1 MAEGAE
7 AKEWF
12 FVLQSFTDR
21 EFEKYR
27 RLIYEKS
34 GIHLSDVKKDTL
46 KAKLHK
52 LMARN
57 SMYSYDEYYDTLVT
71 DRDKQSII
79 EFINEIT
86 INKTDF
92 FRENNHFDFIK
103 YKIQWILEK
112 NPRILRNRE
121 IRVWSAGCST
131 GEEAYTLAFVLKE
144 CLPEKINIKIL
155 ATDICS
161 KVLIIAGK
169 GIYPSRIRNEIDSYY
184 LTRYFERSENEYKV
198 VDSIRELVTIRQ
210 FNLMDA
216 FPFSNTFDM
225 IFCRNVMI
233 YFDTKTQQSLLD
245 KFYSVTAPGGLL
257 FLGHSES
264 LINKRHRYQ
273 YIQPTIY
280 SK

>member
-1 MAEGAE
+1 M
-7 AKEWF
+7 
-12 FVLQSFTDR
+12 QSFTDR

-34 GIHLSDVKKDTL
+34 GIHLSDVKKDML

-52 LMARN
+52 LMSRN
-57 SMYSYDEYYDTLVT
+57 GMDSYDEYYNVLVT
-71 DRDKQSII
+71 DRDKRQMT

-92 FRENNHFDFIK
+92 FRENNHFDFIRN
-103 YKIQWILEK
+103 KINYILEK
-112 NPRILRNRE
+112 NQRITRNRG

-131 GEEAYTLAFVLKE
+131 GEEACTLAFVLKE
-144 CLPEKINIKIL
+144 CLPDNITIKIL

-161 KVLIIAGK
+161 KVLVIAAK
-169 GIYPSRIRNEIDSYY
+169 GIYPSRIKSEIDSYY
-184 LTRYFERSENEYKV
+184 LSKYFERSDNDFKV
-198 VDSIRELVTIRQ
+198 VDSIKELVTFRQ

-216 FPFSNTFDM
+216 FPFSNTFDL

-233 YFDTKTQQSLLD
+233 YFDAKVQQSLLD
-245 KFYSVTAPGGLL
+245 KFYNVTAPGGLL

-280 SK
+280 IK